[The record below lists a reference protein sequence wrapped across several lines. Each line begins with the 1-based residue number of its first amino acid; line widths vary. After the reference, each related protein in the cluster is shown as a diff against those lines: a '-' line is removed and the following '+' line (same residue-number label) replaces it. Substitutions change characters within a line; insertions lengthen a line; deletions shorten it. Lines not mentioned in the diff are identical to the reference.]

1 MQTPIIRSMMAIS
14 LSFILFSAAALA
26 EKPFGTP
33 AAVNYSQALWSVLQ
47 SEKMTGP
54 NSIRSVPYKG
64 QAPHGKILETTYQ
77 KITVNGHTGQV
88 IVKKNYGGQDITRSR
103 VVNNPK
109 KYLKAITVMF
119 KREAGYDPDNKD
131 WFWVKYKPDGSL
143 HKNPKGMLLAGR
155 VAKGMPQGC
164 IACHRGASGGDYLFN
179 NSASQLDR

>member
-1 MQTPIIRSMMAIS
+1 MQTSIIRSMMIIS
-14 LSFILFSAAALA
+14 LSGILFSASALA

-33 AAVNYSQALWSVLQ
+33 GAVNYSQALWSVLQ
-47 SEKMTGP
+47 SEKLVGP
-54 NSIRSVPYKG
+54 HAIHSVPYTG
-64 QAPHGKILETTYQ
+64 QAPHGTILETTYQ
-77 KITVNGHTGQV
+77 KITVKGHTGQA
-88 IVKKNYGGQDITRSR
+88 IVKKNYAGQAVTRSK
-103 VVNNPK
+103 VVNNPQ

-119 KREAGYDPDNKD
+119 KREAGYDPENKD